1 MQNSYRIIAGN
12 FRGRKFTFPDAIG
25 LRPTSGRIRE
35 TVFNWLQFEINNKTV
50 LDLFGGS
57 GALSIESLS
66 RGAKEVY
73 VIEKNPVVYKQL
85 LSNLALL
92 ETNNYTLINADALNY
107 LANQCDKSF
116 DLVFLDPPF
125 STDLLPQALSLLSS
139 NNCLNSQSKI
149 YIESEN
155 IINEDKL
162 GSITGYCYNIVKHK
176 KSGKVHYCLININ
189 KL

>member
-12 FRGRKFTFPDAIG
+12 FWGRKFTFPDAVG

-35 TVFNWLQFEINNKTV
+35 TLFNWLQFEITNKTV

-57 GALSIESLS
+57 GALSIEALS
-66 RGAKEVY
+66 RGAKDVH
-73 VIEKNPVVYKQL
+73 VIEKNPVVYNQL
-85 LSNLALL
+85 ISNFALL
-92 ETNNYTLINADALNY
+92 EVNNYTLANADALNY
-107 LANQCDKSF
+107 LTNQCDKSF

-125 STDLLPQALSLLSS
+125 TRDLLPQALSLLSS
-139 NNCLNSQSKI
+139 NYYLNNQSKL
-149 YIESEN
+149 YIESEY

-162 GSITGYCYNIVKHK
+162 GSITGYCYNIDKQK
-176 KSGKVHYCLININ
+176 KSGNVHYCLISLH

>member
-25 LRPTSGRIRE
+25 LRPTSGRIRK

-57 GALSIESLS
+57 GALSIEALS

-125 STDLLPQALSLLSS
+125 TTDLLPQALSLLSS

-176 KSGKVHYCLININ
+176 KSGKVHYCLINIS